1 MKSLIIAAAMS
12 LSLFSGQVLAHAD
25 HGPITQGG
33 AMEVA
38 ARAVQKMTVRDF
50 GYSTGQLDAG
60 WKNIDGKQVSLKE
73 SGPGFYVV
81 EITKA
86 GSDEKVYVK
95 VLDNGAV
102 AEVSHTYPF

>member
-1 MKSLIIAAAMS
+1 M
-12 LSLFSGQVLAHAD
+12 
-25 HGPITQGG
+25 
-33 AMEVA
+33 
-38 ARAVQKMTVRDF
+38 
-50 GYSTGQLDAG
+50 
-60 WKNIDGKQVSLKE
+60 SLKE